1 MAEDERLGASF
12 SIDVT
17 NLKTGLTQANALIR
31 ESQSE
36 FKKAA
41 AGMDDWTKS
50 EDGLSAKIKS
60 LTDITAIQKE
70 KVKLLNKEYD
80 EYVAVHG
87 KASSYAVTLKTQINN
102 EEAALRSNEAEL
114 KRQTS
119 ALQEL
124 GEESEEAGKSFD
136 KLGEFAQT
144 AGKVAVAAF
153 TAAAAAVGALVKSSL
168 DNYAEYEQL
177 VGGVETLFKDSA
189 DTVEKYANNA
199 YKTAGMSAN
208 EYMETV
214 TSFSA
219 SLLQSLGGD
228 TAQAAEVADMA
239 IRDMSDN
246 ANKMGTSIESI
257 QNAYGGFAKQNFT
270 MLDNLKLGYGGTK
283 EEMERLLEDAQK
295 LSGIEYDISSYSDIV
310 EAIHVVQDEM
320 GITGTT
326 AKEASSTIQGSIAS
340 MGSAWQNLLTG
351 LADENADFDQ
361 LIENLI
367 DSIATVIENILP
379 RIKIIITGIIDMI
392 KQLLPQIPPLIADL
406 LPELLDGAT
415 ALIQGLIEIL
425 PTVIDAVI
433 AILPDLI
440 KAILNMLPDIVSA
453 VLDIVTALGV
463 AIAEMLP
470 DIVDAI
476 MDVLPALI
484 DALLDAY
491 PKLLEASFALFTA
504 IIAAIPDIIEKLVGE
519 LPKIVSTIVSTLLE
533 NLPLIIEG
541 AIQLFMGLITAIP
554 QITIELVKAIPQI
567 IVGIVQG
574 LIDGIPKL
582 IDAGKEIF
590 GGLFNGISQGTGK
603 LAEWASGAWD
613 GIKNAFSSVGSFFKD
628 TFSDAAKKVGSIFG
642 SLKTS
647 ASNGWQGIKDVF
659 GTVGNFFKDTFSK
672 AWKKVKEVFSPIGEV
687 FVAIKDG
694 IVSVFKTVVNGIIK
708 GINAVVKLPFEG
720 FNKVLDKIYNLSI
733 LNLKP
738 FSWLTWRAPIPQI
751 PELAEGGVVRRATH
765 FIAGEDG
772 AEAVMPLEKNT
783 EWMDKL
789 AEKIS
794 EKMVD
799 GLLFTKRI
807 IIHRHTADTKYT
819 SQNNK
824 QKRRYAWHWG
834 RCDK

>member
-794 EKMVD
+794 EKNGGRVAIYQ
-799 GLLFTKRI
+799 TNN
-807 IIHRHTADTKYT
+807 Y
-819 SQNNK
+819 SQAHSRYEIYKSK
-824 QKRRYAWHWG
+824 QQTEAAVRLALG
-834 RCDK
+834 TV